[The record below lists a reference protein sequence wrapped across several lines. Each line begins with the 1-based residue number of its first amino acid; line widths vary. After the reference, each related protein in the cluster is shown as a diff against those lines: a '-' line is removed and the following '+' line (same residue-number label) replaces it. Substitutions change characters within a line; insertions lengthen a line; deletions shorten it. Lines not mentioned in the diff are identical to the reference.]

1 MTHFPIAYFGSVS
14 YLQTLLQ
21 QTDVLFEVCD
31 HFPKQT
37 FRNRTT
43 IVSSQG
49 LQILTIP
56 VEKPNGTKTLTKDIR
71 ISSQTKWADQ
81 HLKAIK
87 TAYAS
92 APFFEHY
99 EMEIK
104 QILDSNDTFLID
116 KNERLLS
123 FLINTWEL
131 PLKIAYTKTYI
142 TECENDFREVDFE
155 QLAMKGNYTQVLFS
169 HPTFYPTA
177 SVLDLLFCEGP
188 LARKLLF

>member
-49 LQILTIP
+49 LQMLTIP
-56 VEKPNGTKTLTKDIR
+56 VAKPCGTKTLTKDIR

-81 HLKAIK
+81 HWKAIK

-155 QLAMKGNYTQVLFS
+155 KLPMKGNYTQVLFS